1 MLDSLHCELF
11 YLTSRFLS
19 WNDIYHSVKH
29 INKRLQ
35 YEVENNKKIIRRK
48 SLVYMRILQQQL
60 HFRKLFAR
68 PDILSS
74 YNPMPLWSKKK
85 RYVNF
90 FKHVLNEIDIS
101 SLSENQKNKLN
112 KLIEQF
118 GEYYPDSYENITYIP
133 VDYPFRNKCLI

>member
-1 MLDSLHCELF
+1 
-11 YLTSRFLS
+11 
-19 WNDIYHSVKH
+19 VKH